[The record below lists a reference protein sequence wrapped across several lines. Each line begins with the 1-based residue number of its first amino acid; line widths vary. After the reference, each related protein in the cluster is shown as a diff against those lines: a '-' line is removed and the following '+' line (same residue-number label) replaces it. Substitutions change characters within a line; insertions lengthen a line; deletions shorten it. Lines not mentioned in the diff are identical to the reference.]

1 MGLERD
7 QLEKLIRQL
16 IEEELAGGSSSGMD
30 RVKLNNGLISVKG
43 KSVKCEKF
51 DTGNPTD
58 QINLKDVVDLKESP
72 NMGAGYMEIINGKPF
87 KWSLSYDEFDIILD
101 GTLEI
106 QSDQGT
112 VRGSAGDTLFI
123 PKGSN
128 IVFNCPEGEKVR
140 FVYVTYP
147 ADWQ

>member
-1 MGLERD
+1 MSLDKD
-7 QLEKLIRQL
+7 QLEQLIRQL
-16 IEEELAGGSSSGMD
+16 VSEELGKNSSSDMD

-43 KSVKCEKF
+43 SSVKCEKF

-58 QINLKDVVDLKESP
+58 VVNLKDIVELEESP
-72 NMGAGYMEIINGKPF
+72 HMGAGYMEIINGKPF
-87 KWSLSYDEFDIILD
+87 KWTLSYDEFDVILD

-112 VRGSAGDTLFI
+112 IRGQAGDTLYI
-123 PKGSN
+123 PKGSS